1 MIFGSAINMS
11 GGRRRGLLAWAFAL
25 AAPLLALGLML
36 SPTGDSALHAKQG
49 SGPKTHVV
57 EIRQFKFF
65 PATLT
70 VNEGDTIIWKN
81 LDAAPHTATSDSWDS
96 DMLRLNESWELK
108 VTGKGTTEYICAYHP
123 VMKGKIIVK

>member
-1 MIFGSAINMS
+1 MIFGIAIDSS
-11 GGRRRGLLAWAFAL
+11 GGRKRGLLAWAFAL
-25 AAPLLALGLML
+25 VVPMFALGLLL
-36 SPTGDSALHAKQG
+36 SPTGDSALHAKQS

-70 VNEGDTIIWKN
+70 VKAGDVIVWKN
-81 LDAAPHTATSDSWDS
+81 LDAAPHTATSEGWDS

-123 VMKGKIIVK
+123 SMKGKIIVK

>member
-1 MIFGSAINMS
+1 MIFGSAINS
-11 GGRRRGLLAWAFAL
+11 PGGRKRGLLAWALAL

-36 SPTGDSALHAKQG
+36 SPVGDNALLAKPN

-81 LDAAPHTATSDSWDS
+81 LDAAPHTATSKDWDS

>member
-1 MIFGSAINMS
+1 MILGSAINMS
-11 GGRRRGLLAWAFAL
+11 GGRKRGLLAWAFAL
-25 AAPLLALGLML
+25 AAPLLALGLIL
-36 SPTGDSALHAKQG
+36 SPTGDSALQAKPN

-70 VNEGDTIIWKN
+70 VNEGDVIVWKN

-96 DMLRLNESWELK
+96 DMLKRNESWELK
-108 VTGKGTTEYICAYHP
+108 VTGIGLTEYICAYHP